1 MISSFV
7 FKLKSSVLLF
17 LLLFSLASSAQDSL
31 IAKRSH
37 RFPIW
42 SFHTKNK
49 TIDGISFGLA
59 SVPNKQRNVKTNGI
73 KVELLGVGFFTS
85 MVPQSPIA
93 TNDTSYFDF
102 MNAPLYETVNG
113 IALSVFG
120 TAADEKVNG
129 ITLGLW
135 GEYLTQVNGVGAV
148 CFVNFVQKVNGVQA
162 AFLMND
168 SYELHGLQIGL
179 LNRTQRL
186 KGFQIGLWNVNSKR
200 KLPFIN
206 WSFEKNEKK

>member
-1 MISSFV
+1 MKNAFV
-7 FKLKSSVLLF
+7 LKIKRSVLLF
-17 LLLFSLASSAQDSL
+17 LLLFSFQSLAQDS
-31 IAKRSH
+31 IITKRSH

-59 SVPNKQRNVKTNGI
+59 SLPNKQRNVITNGI
-73 KVELLGVGFFTS
+73 KIELLGVGFFTS

-93 TNDTSYFDF
+93 TNDTSYLDF
-102 MNAPLYETVNG
+102 MNAPLSETVNG

-135 GEYLTQVNGVGAV
+135 GQYLTQINGVGAV

-168 SYELHGLQIGL
+168 SYEFHGLQIGL

-200 KLPFIN
+200 KMPFIN
-206 WSFEKNEKK
+206 WSFED

>member
-1 MISSFV
+1 MNSTFV
-7 FKLKSSVLLF
+7 LKLKSSLLLF
-17 LLLFSLASSAQDSL
+17 LLFFSLASSAQDSI

-37 RFPIW
+37 RLPVW
-42 SFHTKNK
+42 SFHTNNK
-49 TIDGISFGLA
+49 TIDGISIGLA
-59 SVPNKQRNVKTNGI
+59 SVPNRQRNVMTNGI
-73 KVELLGVGFFTS
+73 KIELLGVGFFTT

-93 TNDTSYFDF
+93 TNDTTYLDF
-102 MNAPLYETVNG
+102 MNGTLSETVNG

-129 ITLGLW
+129 ITLGFW
-135 GEYLTQVNGVGAV
+135 GEYLTQINGVGAV
-148 CFVNFVQKVNGVQA
+148 CFGNFVQKVNGVQV

-168 SYELHGLQIGL
+168 SYDLHGLQIGL

-200 KLPFIN
+200 KLPLMN
-206 WSFEKNEKK
+206 WSFEE

>member
-1 MISSFV
+1 MKIALQIT
-7 FKLKSSVLLF
+7 FKTGI
-17 LLLFSLASSAQDSL
+17 LLLLALVALQVTAQDSL

-73 KVELLGVGFFTS
+73 KIELLGVGFFTS

-93 TNDTSYFDF
+93 TSDTSYLDF
-102 MNAPLYETVNG
+102 MNAPLSETVNG
-113 IALSVFG
+113 ISLSVFG

-135 GEYLTQVNGVGAV
+135 GEYLTQINGVGAV

-168 SYELHGLQIGL
+168 CYELHGLQIGL

-200 KLPFIN
+200 KLPLIN
-206 WSFEKNEKK
+206 WSFEE